1 MFLVPPR
8 MAVVSYVVTYDLEEV
23 VSADFDFE

>member
-8 MAVVSYVVTYDLEEV
+8 MAVGRMASCDLEEV
-23 VSADFDFE
+23 VIGDFHFE